1 MDDLRVLLKGF
12 NDRTGAAISAVVTRS
27 GMPVAFALPEDVP
40 ADNVATMAA
49 TLLGALEV
57 LFASLKGAAPDH
69 VLVETT
75 SGVLAI
81 HAVTPKTIFVALT
94 RGSREGL
101 EAAVAEAATR
111 ARAFV
116 GRDV

>member
-1 MDDLRVLLKGF
+1 
-12 NDRTGAAISAVVTRS
+12 
-27 GMPVAFALPEDVP
+27 MPVAVALPDDVP

-57 LFASLKGAAPDH
+57 LLASLKGAMPDR
-69 VLVETT
+69 VVVETP

-81 HAVTPKTIFVALT
+81 QAVTSKTILVALT

-111 ARAFV
+111 ARPFV
-116 GRDV
+116 GKGA